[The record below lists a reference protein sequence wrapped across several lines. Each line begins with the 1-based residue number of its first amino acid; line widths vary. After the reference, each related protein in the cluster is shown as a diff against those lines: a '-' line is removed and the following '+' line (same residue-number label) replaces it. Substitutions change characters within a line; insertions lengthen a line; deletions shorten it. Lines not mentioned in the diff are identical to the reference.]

1 MSNAKKGKP
10 ASILIKVNNLVDDN
24 MVKRLLD
31 AAEAGVKVTCIV
43 RGVCLLVPTTKKQ
56 ERNIQLRSIIGRY
69 LEHSRVFVFH
79 NNGDE
84 TILLGSADLMTR
96 NMDYRVEV
104 ITPIYESK
112 LKQEIMDWLTMQ
124 LSDFAKARSLKKE
137 DMNRYIYPLDADNSF
152 DTQIQ
157 WKKYLETKTAKA

>member
-1 MSNAKKGKP
+1 
-10 ASILIKVNNLVDDN
+10 
-24 MVKRLLD
+24 
-31 AAEAGVKVTCIV
+31 
-43 RGVCLLVPTTKKQ
+43 
-56 ERNIQLRSIIGRY
+56 
-69 LEHSRVFVFH
+69 
-79 NNGDE
+79 
-84 TILLGSADLMTR
+84 
-96 NMDYRVEV
+96 MDYRVEV

-112 LKQEIMDWLTMQ
+112 LKQEIMDWLNMQ